1 MKRKILFVLVAA
13 LVVFSLPLFAG
24 GQKEVIGAAST
35 TTGEPQYGGT
45 LTFINRQ
52 SETALTADIMESWW
66 PTGQFLAPV
75 MEDFIRGDVEKY
87 GPRGTNEYPFS
98 IDKMIPLE
106 YNTGAL
112 AESWEVTADKIVLN
126 IRKGVKWS
134 GISINPGVME
144 AREYTADDAVFNL
157 KRLYEAARYPE
168 WKLSGLVESL
178 DSIYAKDKYTVVIET
193 NFFHPEW
200 WWYIAN
206 GKGCLQYAPEVIEA
220 GSTDWDNLVG
230 TGPFVMEEYVPG
242 SVMVYAKNP
251 NYWRKTTI
259 NGKEYKTPFVDK
271 LVQPMINDKSTLLAA
286 LRTATIDLQY
296 RVSEVYRDTL
306 AKTSPDLLHKDG
318 NSNGTF
324 NYLALRTDR
333 APFDDREVR
342 RALMIG
348 TDINALRDAAFPGGL
363 TYWWPIQ
370 PAVAGHVPLEKLPAS
385 TRELFDYN
393 PEKAKEMLA
402 KAGYPNGFKVEIPV
416 DSTRFERVTIAE
428 MLAGLWA
435 DLNVDVEVKPYD
447 RVAFQ
452 KVQRTR
458 DYKNSLGATGFPTL
472 SLYTFALHYVG
483 GGPQNYA
490 LYDNPRL
497 NELYAKA
504 LATPDEA
511 ERASI
516 LEELFVIALDD
527 VPYIP
532 IATLQEINYWWP
544 WVKNY
549 SGEYCRG
556 LSTTT
561 VDIMWID
568 QALKK
573 KMGFSK

>member
-1 MKRKILFVLVAA
+1 VVAA
-13 LVVFSLPLFAG
+13 LVVFSLSLFAAG
-24 GQKEVIGAAST
+24 KKEVTGAAAAAE
-35 TTGEPQYGGT
+35 GEPQYGGT
-45 LTFINRQ
+45 LTFVNRQ

-75 MEDFIRGDVEKY
+75 LEDFIRGDVEKY
-87 GPRGTNEYPFS
+87 GPGGTNEYPFN

-112 AESWEVTADKIVLN
+112 AESWEVTADKIVLH
-126 IRKGVKWS
+126 IRKGVQWS
-134 GISINPGVME
+134 GISINPGVMK

-157 KRLYEAARYPE
+157 KRVYESSMYPE
-168 WKLSGLVESL
+168 WKVSGFVKSL
-178 DSIYAKDKYTVVIET
+178 DSIHAKDKYTVVIET
-193 NFFHPEW
+193 SYFHPEW

-206 GKGCLQYAPEVIEA
+206 GKGCNQYPPEVIKA
-220 GSTDWDNLVG
+220 GSTDWNNLIG
-230 TGPFVMEEYVPG
+230 TGPFVMQEYVPG

-259 NGKEYKTPFVDK
+259 NGKQYQTPFVDK

-286 LRTATIDLQY
+286 LRTAKLDVQY
-296 RVSEVYRDTL
+296 RVSEVYKDTL
-306 AKTSPDLLHKDG
+306 AQTCPDLLSRGG

-324 NYLALRTDR
+324 NYLALRCDR
-333 APFDDREVR
+333 PPFNNKEIR
-342 RALMIG
+342 RAVMIG
-348 TDINALRDAAFPGGL
+348 TDIGALRDAAFPGGL

-370 PAVAGHVPLEKLPAS
+370 PANAGHVPLEKLPAS
-385 TRELFDYN
+385 TRELFEYN
-393 PEKAKEMLA
+393 PEKAKEMLK
-402 KAGYPNGFKVEIPV
+402 KAGYGGGFKVEIPV
-416 DSTRFERVTIAE
+416 DSTRFERVTISE
-428 MLAGLWA
+428 MLAGEWA
-435 DLNVDVEVKPYD
+435 DLNIKAEVKPYD
-447 RVAFQ
+447 RVAFE
-452 KVQRTR
+452 KVERTR
-458 DYKNSLGATGFPTL
+458 DYNNCLQATGFPTL

-490 LYDNPRL
+490 FYDNKYF
-497 NELYAKA
+497 NDLYAKA
-504 LATPDEA
+504 LATLDEA
-511 ERASI
+511 KRVAM

-527 VPYIP
+527 AAYIP

-561 VDIMWID
+561 VDLMWLD
-568 QALKK
+568 QDLKK